1 MHAQCHKGDISCKPL
16 NFKEMK
22 IIRVLPRGLRLFQ
35 KWKPGVPFLGH
46 SHHPKCAFSVA
57 RQPSLKDFLM
67 DIQKPDPNT
76 DPRAMS
82 W

>member
-57 RQPSLKDFLM
+57 AANIVQGRRYDHFAPGGRSLL
-67 DIQKPDPNT
+67 
-76 DPRAMS
+76 
-82 W
+82 